1 MTNQQLFSERKM
13 DMNVQEMINRL
24 KTHPDY
30 HKAGMILCHN
40 GVVRATSREGEEVTG
55 LKVTVNHERLKE
67 IVDFQRNRPG
77 IVDVIVEIAEEKE
90 LQVGDDVMYIVV
102 GGDIR
107 ENVIAVLTETL
118 NQVKAEVTSKTQ
130 YFK

>member
-1 MTNQQLFSERKM
+1 
-13 DMNVQEMINRL
+13 MNVQEMINRL
-24 KTHPDY
+24 KAHSDY

-55 LKVTVNHERLKE
+55 LKVSVNHERLKE

-77 IVDVIVEIAEEKE
+77 IVDVIVEIAEEEE
-90 LQVGDDVMYIVV
+90 LQVGEDVMYIVV

-107 ENVIAVLTETL
+107 DNVIAVLTETL
-118 NQVKAEVTSKTQ
+118 NQVKTEVTSKIQ
-130 YFK
+130 FFK

>member
-1 MTNQQLFSERKM
+1 MTNQQLFSERKI